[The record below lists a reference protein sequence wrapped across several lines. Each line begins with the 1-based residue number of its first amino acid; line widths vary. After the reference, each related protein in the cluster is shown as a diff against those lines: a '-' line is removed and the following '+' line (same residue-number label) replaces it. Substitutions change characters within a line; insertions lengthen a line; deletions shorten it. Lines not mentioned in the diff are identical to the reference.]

1 MADNHTLPWYV
12 DVPPIRRW
20 LREMEATGE
29 GAAAWAR
36 VDSWRRMVDEAGV
49 VQNSKQGRVGTIT
62 LSYPRKGNAL
72 VPPMYRMLERA
83 IEEMAEDDEV
93 WVVIITGEGKNF
105 SSGGYVAGDSFYAGL
120 DAGQTQRAEPM
131 RRTFAE
137 MFLAAQRAL
146 FEFEKPTIAYVNG
159 PVMGEANDI
168 ALAADIR
175 TGHAESDFWF
185 SFGYSGNTAYTG
197 CAWMLPRL
205 IGLANAKKLLL
216 TASRISGTEAHE
228 LGLLSYLYE
237 KPDALEKTKELAD
250 RIAALPPV
258 TLRLIKKEVH
268 RLLEVGSYVSS
279 LDVTSMIEPIVQF
292 THDHVDAEEA
302 IIAKRQPTVL
312 GY

>member
-1 MADNHTLPWYV
+1 MTEPKALPWYV

-20 LREMEATGE
+20 LREMEAS
-29 GAAAWAR
+29 GAAAEAWTKVEA
-36 VDSWRRMVDEAGV
+36 WRRMVDESGV
-49 VQNSKQGRVGTIT
+49 VKTSKAGRIGTIT

-83 IEEMAEDDEV
+83 IQEMAEDDDV
-93 WVVIITGEGKNF
+93 WVVVITGEGKNF
-105 SSGGYVAGDSFYAGL
+105 SSGGYVGSDGFYAGI
-120 DAGQTQRAEPM
+120 DAGKTQRAEPM

-146 FEFEKPTIAYVNG
+146 FELEKPTIVYLNG

-175 TGHAESDFWF
+175 TGHAGSDFWF

-197 CAWMLPRL
+197 CAWMLPRM
-205 IGLANAKKLLL
+205 IGVAKAKQLLL
-216 TASRISGTEAHE
+216 TAARLSGTEAYE
-228 LGLLSYLYE
+228 LGLLSYFYE
-237 KPDALEKTKELAD
+237 KAEALDKTMEVAE
-250 RIAALPPV
+250 RVVSLPPV

-268 RLLEVGSYVSS
+268 RLLEIGSYVSS
-279 LDVTSMIEPIVQF
+279 LDITSMIEPIVQF
-292 THDHVDAEEA
+292 THDHLDAEEA
-302 IIAKRQPTVL
+302 IIAKRSPTVL

>member
-1 MADNHTLPWYV
+1 
-12 DVPPIRRW
+12 
-20 LREMEATGE
+20 
-29 GAAAWAR
+29 
-36 VDSWRRMVDEAGV
+36 
-49 VQNSKQGRVGTIT
+49 
-62 LSYPRKGNAL
+62 
-72 VPPMYRMLERA
+72 
-83 IEEMAEDDEV
+83 
-93 WVVIITGEGKNF
+93 
-105 SSGGYVAGDSFYAGL
+105 
-120 DAGQTQRAEPM
+120 
-131 RRTFAE
+131 
-137 MFLAAQRAL
+137 
-146 FEFEKPTIAYVNG
+146 
-159 PVMGEANDI
+159 
-168 ALAADIR
+168 
-175 TGHAESDFWF
+175 
-185 SFGYSGNTAYTG
+185 
-197 CAWMLPRL
+197 MLPRL

>member
-1 MADNHTLPWYV
+1 LSKSKTLPWYV
-12 DVPPIRRW
+12 DAPPIRRW
-20 LREMEATGE
+20 VREMEADGH
-29 GAAAWAR
+29 GAEAWTK
-36 VDSWRRMVDEAGV
+36 VESWRRMVDESGV
-49 VQNSKQGRVGTIT
+49 VKTSRQGRIGTIT
-62 LSYPRKGNAL
+62 LSYPLKGNAL

-83 IEEMAEDDEV
+83 ILEMAEDDDI

-105 SSGGYVAGDSFYAGL
+105 SSGGYVGPDGFYAGL
-120 DAGQTQRAEPM
+120 DAGKTQRAEPM
-131 RRTFAE
+131 RRTFVE
-137 MFLAAQRAL
+137 LFLAAQRLL

-197 CAWMLPRL
+197 CAWALPR
-205 IGLANAKKLLL
+205 IVGLARAKQLLL
-216 TASRISGTEAHE
+216 TASRITGKEAYE

-237 KPDALEKTKELAD
+237 KSDGMLKTMELAE
-250 RIAALPPV
+250 RIASLPPV
-258 TLRLIKKEVH
+258 SLRLIKKEIH
-268 RLLEVGSYVSS
+268 RSLEIGSYVSS

-292 THDHVDAEEA
+292 THDHVNAEEA
-302 IIAKRQPTVL
+302 IIAKRAPVVL